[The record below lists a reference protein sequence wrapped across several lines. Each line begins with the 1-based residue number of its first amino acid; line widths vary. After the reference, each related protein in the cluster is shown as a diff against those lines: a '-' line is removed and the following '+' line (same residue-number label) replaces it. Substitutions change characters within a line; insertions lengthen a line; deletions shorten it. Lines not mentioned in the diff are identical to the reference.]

1 MSLCVFD
8 IACISNFD
16 FSRAHSTICS
26 SATVAS
32 DLFLA
37 PLVALREWPASAI
50 LVLGVSALLKARNRC
65 IRLLNQNLLN
75 QDLIWPRFSVFFVR
89 PVN

>member
-1 MSLCVFD
+1 M
-8 IACISNFD
+8 
-16 FSRAHSTICS
+16 
-26 SATVAS
+26 AS

-50 LVLGVSALLKARNRC
+50 LVLGVSGLLKARNTC

-75 QDLIWPRFSVFFVR
+75 QDLIWPRFSVFL
-89 PVN
+89 PVQSISFLLVASNAPGVGA

>member
-1 MSLCVFD
+1 MFFGYCGQRL
-8 IACISNFD
+8 I
-16 FSRAHSTICS
+16 
-26 SATVAS
+26 
-32 DLFLA
+32 LA

-50 LVLGVSALLKARNRC
+50 LVLGVSALLKARNTC
-65 IRLLNQNLLN
+65 IHLLNQNLLN